1 MSIVHNISVKNIP
14 DDLFYQL
21 KQRARLNRRS
31 INQEIIVCIEN
42 SVQGAVVE
50 PEKLLKTARRLRK
63 KTAAHPISK
72 EELSR
77 IKIGEEKL
85 TALKKLGE
93 LETPVKRWKELKK
106 EIAQGMIKG

>member
-1 MSIVHNISVKNIP
+1 MRNITVKNIP
-14 DDLFYQL
+14 DDVYNQL

-31 INQEIIVCIEN
+31 INQEIIVCIE
-42 SVQGAVVE
+42 SRVQGAVVE

-63 KTAAHPISK
+63 KTAAHPIRN

-85 TALKKLGE
+85 TALKIIGE
-93 LETPVKRWKELKK
+93 LETPVKRWEELKMK
-106 EIAQGMIKG
+106 SHKG